1 MTTSKFTL
9 FRLTHHLIPAQV
21 MTGGF
26 IVAVFAMASL
36 AVGDSDSP
44 TSDQRLLND
53 VKQLASDESEG
64 RGVGTEGLKKAAEF
78 IAESFRESGLDVTTA
93 GGDAFQEFNINDGAR
108 LGENNSIEITT
119 PSGKVLDLKQGTDFE
134 VCSFGG
140 TGTVTGDIVFA
151 GYGIV
156 AEDLEYNDFENI
168 DIKDKTVIIV
178 RRNPFQSNPHG
189 PFAVGHGIS
198 RHAALTTKLSQA
210 FSRGASAVL
219 FVSDPFSAQSE
230 REQLEEKLAEAKKE
244 VDELTDET
252 SQDAKNAKAHLRQ
265 LEKLL
270 SELDDDPLM
279 EFGYGGTRSGES
291 LPAFH
296 ISKKVC
302 SEILKDSI
310 GKSLADLEKQIDET
324 GKPASQLL
332 PDCEIAAEA
341 SLEIIRVPVRNVVG
355 VLEGEG
361 PNSDETIVIGAH
373 FDHLGRGG
381 EGSLMPN
388 SKEIHNGAD
397 DNASGTAGLLELAR
411 RLGKREQPL
420 PRRIVFI
427 AFNGE
432 ERGLLGAYEYVANP
446 LFPLEKTVAM
456 FNMDMIGRLVDD
468 KLTVFGSGTSSVW
481 ETIIDAAAEKQAL
494 QLVKKPEGFGPSD
507 HAAFYGKQIPVLH
520 LFTGI
525 HDDYHRP
532 SDDWD
537 KLNIDG
543 MSRVISLL
551 EDLVVATAQLEER
564 PDYVEIAGSAA
575 LTRTGSRPYFGSIP
589 DFGQETKGYAIS
601 GVAPGSPADEGGLK
615 GGDVIVEMAGKKIG
629 GLDDFDLALRELE
642 AGDQVDVVV
651 LRGTERVPLKVTLAT
666 PKN

>member
-1 MTTSKFTL
+1 MTTSKFARRRLFHDLSPSVSVISGLIFALTMMTL
-9 FRLTHHLIPAQV
+9 EA
-21 MTGGF
+21 
-26 IVAVFAMASL
+26 VAE
-36 AVGDSDSP
+36 SDSP
-44 TSDQRLLND
+44 TSDERLLND
-53 VKQLASDESEG
+53 VKQLSSDEWEG

-93 GGDAFQEFNINDGAR
+93 GGDAFQEFDINDGAR
-108 LGENNSIEITT
+108 LGENNFIEVTL
-119 PSGKVLDLKQGTDFE
+119 PGGEVLELKQGEDFE

-140 TGTVTGDIVFA
+140 TGKVSGDIVFA

-156 AEDLEYNDFENI
+156 AEDLEYNDF
-168 DIKDKTVIIV
+168 DDLDVKDKTVIIV

-210 FSRGASAVL
+210 FSRGAGAVL
-219 FVSDPFSAQSE
+219 FVSDTFTARSK
-230 REQLEEKLAEAKKE
+230 REQLEEKLKAAQEKLKELSDETTQEAK
-244 VDELTDET
+244 
-252 SQDAKNAKAHLRQ
+252 DAKVHLRQ

-279 EFGYGGTRSGES
+279 EFGYGGTRSGKS

-296 ISKKVC
+296 ISKNACNK
-302 SEILKDSI
+302 ILKAAI
-310 GKSLADLEKQIDET
+310 GKSLVELEQQIDET
-324 GKPASQLL
+324 GEPASQPL
-332 PDCEIAAEA
+332 PECEIAAE
-341 SLEIIRVPVRNVVG
+341 SNLEIIRVPVRNVVG

-381 EGSLMPN
+381 EGSLMPE

-411 RLGKREQPL
+411 RLGQRKQPL
-420 PRRIVFI
+420 PRRVVFI

-481 ETIIDAAAEKQAL
+481 ESMLDAGAERVDL
-494 QLVKKPEGFGPSD
+494 ELVKKPEGFGPSD

-537 KLNIDG
+537 KLNISG
-543 MSRVISLL
+543 MSRTLSLL
-551 EDLVVATAQLEER
+551 EELVVATAELEER
-564 PDYVEIAGSAA
+564 PDYIEIAGSAA

-589 DFGQETKGYAIS
+589 DFSEETRGYAIS

-615 GGDVIVEMAGKKIG
+615 GGDVIIEMAGKKIG

-642 AGDQVDVVV
+642 PGDQIDVVV
-651 LRGTERVPLKVTLAT
+651 LRGEERIPLKVTLAT